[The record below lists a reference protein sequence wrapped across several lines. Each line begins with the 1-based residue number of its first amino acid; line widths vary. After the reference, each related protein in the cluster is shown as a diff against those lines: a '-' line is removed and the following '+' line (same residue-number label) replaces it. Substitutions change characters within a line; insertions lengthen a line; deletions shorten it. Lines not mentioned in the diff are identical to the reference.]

1 MLDLKAIFSSFYPNK
16 SANTEKDF
24 TSSTTYFLIFLLSK
38 GILLILSTILSV
50 RVYDRMEVYSSK
62 ELEEL

>member
-1 MLDLKAIFSSFYPNK
+1 M
-16 SANTEKDF
+16 EKDF